1 MPTFEF
7 CLVVLGCILLGLAGV
22 FCLITGLYKAAEFA
36 EEHPRLIAR
45 VLKRGIASTTVVH
58 VLCLVFSRVPLAP
71 HAVGLSSQV
80 VHWVL
85 LKRFPFIPFEDPLFL
100 ISLVLLVLHQTAW
113 VYSLLQLHAGIARII
128 ATLAALVWPIPFTF
142 LVSIASGDYVLPLSQ
157 SGSVTGSQHPVRAH
171 QRISNDAMMA
181 EDQSQ
186 HNGHGSG
193 LTAALHLNHAGL
205 GHFIAQGRRRRG
217 QLLHLLDRLLQRGG
231 PMLPMAEIP
240 HTPKATIRLH
250 TGKAS
255 KD

>member
-1 MPTFEF
+1 MPTLEF

-45 VLKRGIASTTVVH
+45 VLKKGIASTTVVH
-58 VLCLVFSRVPLAP
+58 IICVLSARAPLAP

-80 VHWVL
+80 VHWLL
-85 LKRFPFIPFEDPLFL
+85 LKRFPFIPFEDSLFL
-100 ISLVLLVLHQTAW
+100 SALVLLVLHQTAW

-142 LVSIASGDYVLPLSQ
+142 LVSIATGDYMLPSSQ
-157 SGSVTGSQHPVRAH
+157 SGSVSGSQYPLRGQ
-171 QRISNDAMMA
+171 QRVSNDALT

-193 LTAALHLNHAGL
+193 LTTALHLNHAGL

-217 QLLHLLDRLLQRGG
+217 QLLHLLDRLLQRSG
-231 PMLPMAEIP
+231 PMLPMAELP
-240 HTPKATIRLH
+240 TTPKAAIRLL